1 MSGLAEPIRSSGLI
15 LAKGFCMGSADVVPG
30 VSGGTMAFI
39 LGIYE
44 RLLKAI
50 RSFDLQLLGS
60 LGRLELGRALR
71 HIDGGFLVP
80 LILGIFAALM
90 FFTRVVPLPA
100 LILSDPEPVY
110 SLFLGLVVASIVVL
124 LRELPSP
131 GGANLI
137 WLGVGA
143 LVGWSIFNMVPFAT
157 PEAPWFVFLCG
168 ALAISA
174 MILPGISGSF
184 ILLVLR
190 KYAYIFDGIG
200 RLDLGIIVPF
210 ALGAVLGLVLFSRV
224 LLWLLGNYYQ
234 RTLETIIGLLLGSL
248 WVLWPF
254 QERSYE
260 IIRGKTR
267 LVGSAPVLPTELDA
281 SVAVALGLALFG
293 LSVVFMLH
301 FLANR
306 RQQVV

>member
-1 MSGLAEPIRSSGLI
+1 
-15 LAKGFCMGSADVVPG
+15 
-30 VSGGTMAFI
+30 MAFI

-50 RSFDLQLLGS
+50 RSFDLQLLGA
-60 LGRLELGRALR
+60 LRGLELRRALR
-71 HIDGGFLVP
+71 HVDSGFLVP
-80 LILGIFAALM
+80 LVLGIFAALM
-90 FFTRVVPLPA
+90 FFTRVVSLPA
-100 LILSDPEPVY
+100 LILSDPVPVY
-110 SLFLGLVVASIVVL
+110 SLFMGLVLASIVVL
-124 LRELPSP
+124 LRELPNP

-137 WLGVGA
+137 WLGAGTLA
-143 LVGWSIFNMVPFAT
+143 GWSIFNLVPFAT
-157 PEAPWFVFLCG
+157 PEAPWFIFLCG

-200 RLDLGIIVPF
+200 RLDFGIIVPF
-210 ALGAVLGLVLFSRV
+210 ALGAVLGLVVFSRF
-224 LLWLLGNYYQ
+224 LLWLLSNYYQ

-260 IIRGKTR
+260 VIRGKTR
-267 LVGSAPVLPTELDA
+267 LVASAPILPAELDA
-281 SVAVALGLALFG
+281 SVAVAAGLVALGLGA
-293 LSVVFMLH
+293 VFVLH

-306 RQQVV
+306 RQQLA

>member
-1 MSGLAEPIRSSGLI
+1 
-15 LAKGFCMGSADVVPG
+15 MGSADVIPG

-50 RSFDLQLLGS
+50 RSFDLQLLGAIR
-60 LGRLELGRALR
+60 RLELGSALR
-71 HIDGGFLVP
+71 HVDSSFLLP
-80 LILGIFAALM
+80 LVLGIFAALM
-90 FFTRVVPLPA
+90 FFTRVVSLPA
-100 LILSDPEPVY
+100 LILSDPVPVY
-110 SLFLGLVVASIVVL
+110 SLFMGLVCASIVVL

-137 WLGVGA
+137 WLGMGA
-143 LVGWSIFNMVPFAT
+143 LAGWSIFNMVPFAT
-157 PEAPWFVFLCG
+157 PEAPWFIFLCG

-184 ILLVLR
+184 ILLVLH

-200 RLDLGIIVPF
+200 RLDLGILVPF
-210 ALGAVLGLVLFSRV
+210 ALGAVLGLVVFSRF
-224 LLWLLGNYYQ
+224 LLWLLGNFYQ
-234 RTLETIIGLLLGSL
+234 RTLETIIGLLVGSL

-267 LVGSAPVLPTELDA
+267 LIGSAPILPAELDA
-281 SVAVALGLALFG
+281 SVGIAVGLALLG
-293 LSVVFMLH
+293 LLAVFTLN
-301 FLANR
+301 FLAKR
-306 RQQVV
+306 RQQVA